1 MNISIVENTELKE
14 LETIIDKNMTA
25 FYQVGSA
32 LAKIRDS
39 RLYRDTHGT
48 FEEYCRCRWDMGV
61 RHSQRLMLS
70 AGVIKSLQTR
80 PMGRIPINERQTRPL
95 TKLEPDQQIEVWQK
109 VVETAPEGKITAWYV
124 SKIVSETKNEN
135 TKREVNKK
143 TLKSKAVIK
152 EEMVDEDFKRAFDAF
167 YWEVQRTRLENW
179 KTTSKKASLRLL
191 SLIQDLIDVN

>member
-1 MNISIVENTELKE
+1 VNLSIVENTELKE

-39 RLYRDTHGT
+39 RLYRDTHDT
-48 FEEYCRCRWDMGV
+48 FEAYCRDRWDMG
-61 RHSQRLMLS
+61 RSYAHRLIDSSSVVEKL
-70 AGVIKSLQTR
+70 L
-80 PMGRIPINERQTRPL
+80 PMGNIPTSERQTRPL

-143 TLKSKAVIK
+143 TLKSKSVIK
-152 EEMVDEDFKRAFDAF
+152 EELVDEDFKRAFDAF